1 MGSMTGAEL
10 RASLLAKWGCSY
22 DVQLRQTGG
31 KIYLQI
37 MWRYLEQASFPLSE
51 GEYLAHLDRIVTY
64 LNDWQV
70 ADQVR
75 ERIATHPTR
84 PRLGKAIGIPLQL
97 PQGRQVEWLLS

>member
-1 MGSMTGAEL
+1 MTGAEL
-10 RASLLAKWGCSY
+10 RRVLLEKWGCSY

-51 GEYLAHLDRIVTY
+51 GEYLSHLDHIVTY

-70 ADQVR
+70 TEQVLAAIQENR
-75 ERIATHPTR
+75 SR

-97 PQGRQVEWLLS
+97 PQGRRVEWLLS